1 MNFGLYRGCIE
12 AGQYFFDLISPKN
25 CFNKYWAWFLSHE
38 IIWVPKI
45 NNFPNLKIL
54 LHHPVVEEVNI
65 KNWNTLQKVYG
76 DDAKGDER
84 MLNDMRSETGENTD
98 RFSGKFADAEI
109 HIRMHFF

>member
-45 NNFPNLKIL
+45 NNFHNLKIS
-54 LHHPVVEEVNI
+54 LHHPVYDRA
-65 KNWNTLQKVYG
+65 LYFDMYQGRLKVQIFG
-76 DDAKGDER
+76 GAITNGP
-84 MLNDMRSETGENTD
+84 
-98 RFSGKFADAEI
+98 
-109 HIRMHFF
+109 